1 MKVFA
6 IFCGK
11 CQKPQNLKIICA
23 KIYLVETILA
33 EFGFEDDTH
42 HPFMKVK

>member
-6 IFCGK
+6 IFCEK
-11 CQKPQNLKIICA
+11 WQKPQNLKIICA
-23 KIYLVETILA
+23 KINVVEIILA
-33 EFGFEDDTH
+33 EFSFEDDTH